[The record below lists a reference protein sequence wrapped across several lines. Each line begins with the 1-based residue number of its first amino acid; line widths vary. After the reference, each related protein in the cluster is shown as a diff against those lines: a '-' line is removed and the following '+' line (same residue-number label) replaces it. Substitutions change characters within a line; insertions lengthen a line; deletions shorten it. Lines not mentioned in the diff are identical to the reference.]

1 MRKLIRIKK
10 SILLALLAISC
21 VISEAHSQSKIVNGS
36 VKDEKGKSLAGVTVV
51 TQNKKTG
58 VTTDIDG
65 KFTINALPTDKLVF
79 SFTGMKE
86 QEIVVGTKL
95 QIDIILMEDAKLLE
109 EVIAVGYSS
118 KKLTEISSS
127 VVNLNREKLAASTAT
142 SMDGVDLLQGK
153 VAGLTILDNN
163 YDAGTAPSIRIR
175 GTGSITASSEPLW
188 VVDGVISSANAF
200 NPNDV
205 ESITVMKD
213 AGATGLYGSKAS
225 SGVIVVTTKK
235 GKSGKNIF
243 NINSAY
249 GSNKP
254 LWGNFEGLMNSA
266 QLYDYHR
273 EAFNNDNTYLPSP
286 TNTEALWMSSIM
298 RGRTRDQ
305 VIATDFNWLDV
316 LYPKGASQKHGFSYS
331 GGSEKST
338 QYISFNYNK
347 IDGTMRGN
355 DEEQISGQMNLSFK
369 FGSKWKLDT
378 RTFVT
383 FRKTNF
389 PLFGENVRVAPFD
402 SPYNTDGTLKYLP
415 EIQLDWIGTKATNM
429 LTYEEIGN
437 VNNEKSMTL
446 LPQVTLSY
454 EISPNF
460 KLSSST
466 QYRYNS
472 GLTKEYRDGR
482 SWADDQDP
490 FAGYLGNTNAY
501 LGRSQSTGQN
511 LLNNEILSF
520 DEYFGRSTFNGQ
532 IGFEYQSQISDGFS
546 ASNTG
551 LVNGIS
557 VLNAT
562 SGIPI
567 VKGGLSEI
575 YRLSYFS
582 QFNYSFDNK
591 YFLTGSYRRDGSSKF
606 GSANRYGN
614 FYSGSAG
621 WLVSREKFMKNML
634 KTISNLKLRV
644 SHGVTGNDNFS
655 NYSAVETFS
664 LGSNYNFQA
673 GAAPTQYANPNL
685 TWEKALTTNFGIDL
699 SLWKKI
705 DLTFDFYN
713 TKNKDI
719 LYQVPLDPSTGFD
732 LGWKNIG
739 SVQNKG
745 FEFSASGNIIN
756 NKNFKWYTNL
766 SLAYNHNELVA
777 LTGQGEKGIIDAR
790 FNKILKVGYNLNTSY
805 IFDYVGAD
813 PQTGLATWNTADST
827 GKINGTTTWQA
838 NPNIAYKTK
847 NLAPRVTGG
856 FNNRISYK
864 GLSLEVMVSY
874 VGDYYTMLTSNIWFR
889 NGEKVIQ
896 GQSSAVL
903 DKRWEKPGDNA
914 YFPRP
919 FFGVYAKSA
928 TVPNKPD
935 GMNLVKGDFLKVNY
949 ISVSY
954 DLPKSVLEKYKMSNV
969 TLFSRLNNPILKVF
983 DDNFIYTTPEA
994 QGYGGE
1000 INVNNKLRPIQQ
1012 SLVFGTNI
1020 TF

>member
-1 MRKLIRIKK
+1 MRKLILIEK
-10 SILLALLAISC
+10 SFLLALLAISC
-21 VISEAHSQSKIVNGS
+21 FSTQTYSQTNIVNGS
-36 VKDEKGKSLAGVTVV
+36 VKDDKGKSLAGVTILI
-51 TQNKKTG
+51 QNKKIGTS
-58 VTTDIDG
+58 TDADG
-65 KFTINALPTDKLVF
+65 KFTINATSTDKLVF

-86 QEIVVGTKL
+86 QIIVVGQKLNVDITMTEDTK
-95 QIDIILMEDAKLLE
+95 MLE

-127 VVNLNREKLAASTAT
+127 VVNLNREKLAATTAT

-153 VAGLTILDNN
+153 VAGLTIFDNN

-235 GKSGKNIF
+235 GKAGKGLF
-243 NINSAY
+243 NISSAY

-254 LWGNFEGLMNSA
+254 MWGNFQGLMNSA
-266 QLYDYHR
+266 ELYDYHR
-273 EAFNNDNTYLPSP
+273 EAFENDNAYLPSA
-286 TNTEALWMSSIM
+286 TNTEALWMSSVM
-298 RGRTRDQ
+298 RGRTREQ
-305 VIATDFNWLDV
+305 VIATDFNWLDL
-316 LYPKGASQKHGFSYS
+316 LYPTGASQKHGLSYS
-331 GGSEKST
+331 GGTEKST

-369 FGSKWKLDT
+369 FGNKWKLDT
-378 RTFVT
+378 RTFVS

-389 PLFGENVRVAPFD
+389 PLFGENVRFASFD
-402 SPYNTDGTLKYLP
+402 SPYNPDGSLKYLP
-415 EIQLDWIGTKATNM
+415 EIQADWIGTKATNM
-429 LTYEEIGN
+429 LIYEQIGN
-437 VNNEKSMTL
+437 VNNEKALTL
-446 LPQVTLSY
+446 LPQFTLTY
-454 EISPNF
+454 EISPKL
-460 KLSSST
+460 KLSSNT

-490 FAGYLGNTNAY
+490 FAGYLGITNAF
-501 LGRSQSTGQN
+501 LARTQSTGHN

-520 DEYFGRSTFNGQ
+520 DERIGNSNFNGQ
-532 IGFEYQSQISDGFS
+532 VGFEYQSQVSDGFS
-546 ASNTG
+546 ATNTG

-557 VLNAT
+557 VLSAT
-562 SGIPI
+562 SGVPI
-567 VKGGLSEI
+567 VKGALTEI

-582 QFNYSFDNK
+582 QFNYSLANK
-591 YFLTGSYRRDGSSKF
+591 YFLTASYRRDGSSKF
-606 GSANRYGN
+606 GNANRYGN

-621 WLVSREKFMKNML
+621 WLVSGEKFMKNIT
-634 KTISNLKLRV
+634 KTISNLKLRI

-685 TWEKALTTNFGIDL
+685 TWEKAYTSNIGMDL

-705 DLTFDFYN
+705 DFTFDFYH
-713 TKNKDI
+713 TLNKDI
-719 LYQVPLDPSTGFD
+719 LYQVPLDPSSGFD

-745 FEFSASGNIIN
+745 IEFSVSGNIIN
-756 NKNFKWYTNL
+756 TKNFKWYSNL
-766 SLAYNHNELVA
+766 SIAYNHNQLVS
-777 LTGQGEKGIIDAR
+777 LTSQSDRGIIDAKL
-790 FNKILKVGYNLNTSY
+790 NKILKVGYNLNSSY
-805 IFDYVGAD
+805 IFDYVGAN
-813 PQTGLATWNTADST
+813 PQTGLATWNTVDST
-827 GKINGTTTWQA
+827 GKVNGTTSWQL
-838 NPNIAYKTK
+838 NPAIAYKTK
-847 NLAPRVTGG
+847 NLAPQITGG
-856 FNNRISYK
+856 FNNKISFK
-864 GLSLEVMVSY
+864 GLALEVMVSY
-874 VGDYYTMLTSNIWFR
+874 AGDFYTMLTSNIWFR

-896 GQSSAVL
+896 GQSSAIL
-903 DKRWEKPGDNA
+903 NKRWQKPGDQA

-919 FFGVYAKSA
+919 FFGVYSKTQTA
-928 TVPNKPD
+928 PNKPD

-949 ISVSY
+949 ISFSY
-954 DLPKSVLEKYKMSNV
+954 DLPKSILEKYKMQNV
-969 TLFSRLNNPILKVF
+969 TFFARLNNPIIKVF
-983 DDNFIYTTPEA
+983 DDRFLYTTPEA

-1020 TF
+1020 SF